1 MPENKKQSRIVRAM
15 AKDGSALA
23 AVMDSTGIV
32 DAMIGYHHTMPT
44 GSAALGRVLTAASL
58 MGCLLKNKENKLTLT
73 FKGDGPAGMI
83 LATADYLGNVKGYI
97 ENPAVDLPL
106 KKNGK
111 LDVSGA
117 VGGGIL
123 QVIRDMGGKEPYVGI
138 SNIVS
143 GEIAEDLCAYF
154 AQSEQTPTLFAL
166 GVLVDRDLSS
176 AGAGG
181 VLLQLMPGA
190 EEETIARLEENA
202 AGLSG
207 LSSLFA
213 AGATCEE
220 VLARVFDGIEYDLF
234 DEILPEYRCDCSK
247 ERMEAALISL
257 GKKELEDL
265 LEKDGQI
272 EICCRFC
279 DRKYTF
285 EKTWYNGLL
294 KSGRIR

>member
-1 MPENKKQSRIVRAM
+1 M

-23 AVMDSTGIV
+23 AVIDSTAIV
-32 DAMIGYHHTMPT
+32 DKMIGYHHTMPT

-58 MGCLLKNKENKLTLT
+58 MGCLLKDKENKLTLT

-97 ENPAVDLPL
+97 ENPSVDLPL
-106 KKNGK
+106 KPNGK

-123 QVIRDMGGKEPYVGI
+123 QVIRDLGGKEPYVGI

-143 GEIAEDLCAYF
+143 GEIAEDLCHYF
-154 AQSEQTPTLFAL
+154 AQSEQTPSLFAL
-166 GVLVDRDLSS
+166 GVLVDRDLSA

-190 EEETIARLEENA
+190 DEGTVSRLEENA
-202 AGLSG
+202 SGLSG

-213 AGATCEE
+213 SGASCEE
-220 VLARVFDGIEYDLF
+220 VLARVFDGIDYDVF

-247 ERMEAALISL
+247 ERMETALISL
-257 GKKELEDL
+257 GEKELSEL
-265 LEKDGQI
+265 LQKDGQI

-285 EKTWYNGLL
+285 DTAWLDRL
-294 KSGRIR
+294 KSSGRIR